1 MSNLYKLVIVGDG
14 GVGKSALTI
23 QLTQNHFVHE
33 YDPTIE
39 NSYRK
44 QVEIDGETCMLDILD
59 TAGQE
64 EYSAMRDQYIR
75 TGQGFLIVYSV
86 ASRSSFDAVTN
97 FRDQILRVKDE
108 DEYPMII
115 LGNKCD
121 LENERE
127 VQTND
132 GKDLSKSL
140 GCPFLETSAKAR
152 INVEEAFYEVVR
164 EIRKWNAGTNLAG
177 ASGASGSSD
186 GKEVKTSS
194 KRRGCM
200 IL

>member
-1 MSNLYKLVIVGDG
+1 MSTLYKLVIVGDG

-75 TGQGFLIVYSV
+75 TGLGFLIVYSV
-86 ASRSSFDAVTN
+86 ASRSSFEAVTN
-97 FRDQILRVKDE
+97 FRDQVLRVKDE
-108 DEYPMII
+108 DHYPMII

-127 VQTND
+127 VPVAEGRELAKQ
-132 GKDLSKSL
+132 L
-140 GCPFLETSAKAR
+140 GAPFLETSAKAR

-164 EIRKWNAGTNLAG
+164 EIRKFNAGGDAP
-177 ASGASGSSD
+177 SGTTEAA
-186 GKEVKTSS
+186 KPRA
-194 KRRGCM
+194 KRRAGCS

>member
-1 MSNLYKLVIVGDG
+1 MVLYKLVILGEG

-23 QLTQNHFVHE
+23 QLTQNHFITE

-44 QVEIDGETCMLDILD
+44 QVHIDEDTCMLDILD

-75 TGQGFLIVYSV
+75 SGQGFIIVYSIT
-86 ASRSSFDAVTN
+86 SRSTFEGLQSFH
-97 FRDQILRVKDE
+97 DQILRVKDT
-108 DEYPMII
+108 DSYPVVI

-121 LENERE
+121 LEKDRE
-127 VQTND
+127 VMTNE
-132 GKDLSKSL
+132 GKIFAEKIKA
-140 GCPFLETSAKAR
+140 PFYETSAKAR
-152 INVEEAFYEVVR
+152 INVEEGFYQLVR
-164 EIRKWNAGTNLAG
+164 EIRQYNEPQQVTLTSEKKKHKLF
-177 ASGASGSSD
+177 
-186 GKEVKTSS
+186 GKLKPDCV
-194 KRRGCM
+194 

>member
-1 MSNLYKLVIVGDG
+1 MSGLYKLVIVGDG

-44 QVEIDGETCMLDILD
+44 QVEIDGEPCMLDILD

-86 ASRSSFDAVTN
+86 AARTSFEAVSN
-97 FRDQILRVKDE
+97 FREQILRVKDE
-108 DEYPMII
+108 DDYPMII

-121 LENERE
+121 LEAERE
-127 VQTND
+127 VTMIEGQ
-132 GKDLSKSL
+132 SL
-140 GCPFLETSAKAR
+140 AKGINCPFLETSAKAR

-164 EIRKWNAGTNLAG
+164 EIRKWNSKEKEDDG
-177 ASGASGSSD
+177 GSTKKK
-186 GKEVKTSS
+186 GKKS
-194 KRRGCM
+194 KPRCL

>member
-1 MSNLYKLVIVGDG
+1 
-14 GVGKSALTI
+14 
-23 QLTQNHFVHE
+23 
-33 YDPTIE
+33 
-39 NSYRK
+39 
-44 QVEIDGETCMLDILD
+44 
-59 TAGQE
+59 
-64 EYSAMRDQYIR
+64 
-75 TGQGFLIVYSV
+75 
-86 ASRSSFDAVTN
+86 
-97 FRDQILRVKDE
+97 
-108 DEYPMII
+108 MII

-177 ASGASGSSD
+177 TSGASGASE

>member
-1 MSNLYKLVIVGDG
+1 
-14 GVGKSALTI
+14 
-23 QLTQNHFVHE
+23 
-33 YDPTIE
+33 
-39 NSYRK
+39 
-44 QVEIDGETCMLDILD
+44 MLDILD

-75 TGQGFLIVYSV
+75 TGLGFLIVYSV
-86 ASRSSFDAVTN
+86 ASRSSFEAVTN
-97 FRDQILRVKDE
+97 FRDQVLRVKDE
-108 DEYPMII
+108 DHYPMII

-127 VQTND
+127 VPVAEGRELAKQ
-132 GKDLSKSL
+132 L

-164 EIRKWNAGTNLAG
+164 EIRKFNAGGDTSTG
-177 ASGASGSSD
+177 TGESGS
-186 GKEVKTSS
+186 KPARAN
-194 KRRGCM
+194 KRGRCS